1 MSVIG
6 NGWMNCSGMDK
17 SKITKTKG
25 GKMGFAFQ
33 FAINDKVDDYGNNVT
48 IWHTQ
53 TQEEKDDKEK
63 RVFIANGK
71 ANWTNGELTIVNKD
85 NPEGVTM
92 STTGGEPVATETAA
106 ATETADVDGALPF

>member
-6 NGWMNCSGMDK
+6 NGWMNCSAMDK

-33 FAINDKVDDYGNNVT
+33 FAINDKVDEYGNNMT
-48 IWHTQ
+48 IWMSQ
-53 TQEEKDDKEK
+53 TQEEKDGKEN
-63 RVFIANGK
+63 RVFVGNGR
-71 ANWTNGELTIVNKD
+71 ANWSNGELTIVNKD

-92 STTGGEPVATETAA
+92 STTGGEASTTDTAD
-106 ATETADVDGALPF
+106 TKKTADVDGALPF